1 MRPLFSLT
9 PLNPSLLQDNP
20 EKFRY
25 YRVMKAA
32 KYFFAA
38 WVGVLIY
45 VMLTVFFG
53 ARGVYAQSQLEKEY
67 KKQEE
72 NIGTLGLMN
81 RKLKDF
87 VNSLM
92 TREDTLLV
100 YAREQGYASPQERFV
115 RIVGLGINQQNITN
129 PGSVIIAAE
138 PQYTPNWIFAL
149 ISFCAGLS
157 ILIPAAI
164 FDFLKNLRE
173 R

>member
-1 MRPLFSLT
+1 MRS
-9 PLNPSLLQDNP
+9 
-20 EKFRY
+20 
-25 YRVMKAA
+25 A
-32 KYFFAA
+32 KYLFAV

-45 VMLTVFFG
+45 VLLTVFLG
-53 ARGVYAQSQLEKEY
+53 AKGIYAQSQLENEY

-72 NIGTLGLMN
+72 NMGTLGLIN

-92 TREDTLLV
+92 TDEDTLLV

-115 RIVGLGINQQNITN
+115 RIVGLGVNQQNITN
-129 PGSVIIAAE
+129 PGTVVVAAE
-138 PQYTPNWIFAL
+138 PQYTPNWIFTVFA
-149 ISFCAGLS
+149 FCAGLT

-164 FDFLKNLRE
+164 FDLLRLLHE